1 MKDSVLILDESQI
14 MQKIKRIAYEIY
26 ENNYYEEE
34 IIIAGIIGAGY
45 SLAQLLVKELNQ
57 ISPFRTSLIKVT
69 LNKEEPLKSSVE
81 LDQDVMVAEGKCVIM
96 IDDVLNTGRTF
107 LQSLKPFLDVK
118 IKKIQ
123 TATLVN
129 RSHKLYPISADYTGY
144 ELSTTINE
152 RIKVSLEPGSAGVYL
167 Y

>member
-81 LDQDVMVAEGKCVIM
+81 LDQDVMIAEGKCVIM